1 MKKIIALLLCLCM
14 IFCFVGCRAKNT
26 ESTPTTVSEVK
37 IDPIS
42 LTVTSAE
49 GEKDSIV
56 KVSVDVAENSGF
68 MATLMSIT
76 YDKDNLKYV
85 GYEKADV
92 LSDYE
97 FSNKEGELRF
107 ICAEE
112 ADVTANGTL
121 FNLKFKIIGDKD
133 SEIKIASAEFVNY
146 NEQDVPVNVTNGKI
160 TVK

>member
-1 MKKIIALLLCLCM
+1 MKKIIALLLCFAM
-14 IFCFVGCRAKNT
+14 VFCFVGCKKKG
-26 ESTPTTVSEVK
+26 STKTDAK

-42 LTVTSAE
+42 VSVSSAE
-49 GEKDSIV
+49 GAKDSIV
-56 KVSVDVAENSGF
+56 KVSVDVDKNPGF

-76 YDKDNLKYV
+76 YDKDTLQYV
-85 GYEKADV
+85 GYEKADI

-97 FSNKEGELRF
+97 FSNNEGELKF

-112 ADVTANGTL
+112 GDVSDNGTL
-121 FNLKFKIIGDKD
+121 FNLKFKVIGDKD

-146 NEQDVPVNVTNGKI
+146 NEQDIPTNITNGKI

>member
-1 MKKIIALLLCLCM
+1 MKKIIALLLCFAM
-14 IFCFVGCRAKNT
+14 VFCFAACGKKKT
-26 ESTPTTVSEVK
+26 ETISSDVK

-42 LTVTSAE
+42 VKVTSAE

-56 KVSVDVAENSGF
+56 KVSVDVAENPGF

-85 GYEKADV
+85 GYEKADI

-97 FSNKEGELRF
+97 FSNKDGELRF

-112 ADVTANGTL
+112 GDIKDNGTL
-121 FNLKFKIIGDKD
+121 FNLKFKITGDKD

-146 NEQDVPVNVTNGKI
+146 NEQDIPANIENGKI